1 MNIRSR
7 LQPLADKYARSNRKQ
22 YIVTSGIV
30 GAALLMSASIFAT
43 GPSAEPAIIAEKAWP
58 VSVIYAKPE
67 TMKPAFKAYGK
78 VESNRIARIRSD
90 LVLKIDNVQV
100 REGDWVE
107 AGDLLV
113 QLDVREVQLKLLEK
127 DADLKQAQANLASA
141 EARLELE
148 KQSAKHYQSRFD
160 VAQSKLRRHEDLMQ
174 KRLISK
180 SLLDEVTSQ
189 ANEASIE
196 LHRHQQDLRNLPN
209 EIAAHEATVAK
220 AQALKEQA
228 ELDLAKTEVRAPFS
242 GPVLG
247 VFAAP
252 GDHTNLTAPLVELA
266 DAFSFEVRVQ
276 VPDTYATA
284 FKRGQS
290 DIQATTEKAT
300 QLELS
305 RLANHV
311 RAGQTGTD
319 AFFSYAP
326 EEEPSLM
333 LGQVLDLTVQL
344 PAQEGLVA
352 LPVQSIY
359 GSERIFKVVE
369 ERLVGVPVTRVGE
382 YENAEDG
389 FRLLVST
396 DQVAK
401 GEPIITTQL
410 PRAIDGLLVSV
421 ANDS

>member
-1 MNIRSR
+1 
-7 LQPLADKYARSNRKQ
+7 
-22 YIVTSGIV
+22 
-30 GAALLMSASIFAT
+30 
-43 GPSAEPAIIAEKAWP
+43 
-58 VSVIYAKPE
+58 
-67 TMKPAFKAYGK
+67 MKPAFKAYGK

-290 DIQATTEKAT
+290 DIQATTEKGT